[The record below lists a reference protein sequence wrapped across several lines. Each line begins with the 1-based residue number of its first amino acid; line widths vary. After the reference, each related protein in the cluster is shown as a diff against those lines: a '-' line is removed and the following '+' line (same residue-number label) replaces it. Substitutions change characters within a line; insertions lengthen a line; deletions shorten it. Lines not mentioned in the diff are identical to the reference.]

1 MTEFTWPYRL
11 TALVAAAVGVFLLL
25 GSFGHL
31 GATWSLVRGTSLAGM
46 LLLLPGI
53 FLLGL
58 GLFNLFATWGLWK
71 GSRPLYSVAVA
82 LNGIFL
88 AYLAFLLLSGLPGH
102 PLWFFIA
109 MMGLYCG
116 LLAVVRVADPSGEH
130 RPA

>member
-1 MTEFTWPYRL
+1 MTEFKWPYRI

-31 GATWSLVRGTSLAGM
+31 GATWALVQGTSLAG
-46 LLLLPGI
+46 LILLLPGI

-58 GLFNLFATWGLWK
+58 GLFNLAATWGLWK
-71 GSRPLYSVAVA
+71 GSRPLYSTAVA

-102 PLWFFIA
+102 PLLFFIL
-109 MMGLYCG
+109 MMGIYCS
-116 LLAVVRVADPSGEH
+116 LLAVVRLTGRAPEH

>member
-1 MTEFTWPYRL
+1 MTEFNWPYRL
-11 TALVAAAVGVFLLL
+11 AALAAAAVGVFLLL

-31 GATWSLVRGTSLAGM
+31 GATWPMVRETSLAGL

-58 GLFNLFATWGLWK
+58 GLFNLLATWGLWK
-71 GSRPLYSVAVA
+71 GSPALYSAAVA

-88 AYLAFLLLSGLPGH
+88 AYLAFLLVSGVPGH
-102 PLWFFIA
+102 PLWFFTLMI
-109 MMGLYCG
+109 GIYCC
-116 LLAVVRVADPSGEH
+116 LLAAVRVKSVPTTH

>member
-1 MTEFTWPYRL
+1 MTEITWPYRL
-11 TALVAAAVGVFLLL
+11 TALAAAAVGIFLLL

-31 GATWSLVRGTSLAGM
+31 GATWPLVKETSVAGL

-71 GSRPLYSVAVA
+71 GSQPLYSTAVG

-102 PLWFFIA
+102 PLWFFIL
-109 MMGLYCG
+109 MMGIYCG
-116 LLAVVRVADPSGEH
+116 LLAVVRLTSAPGEPG
-130 RPA
+130 PA